1 MKPFQSL
8 VCFAG
13 ASLAF
18 LAFSSCSSHSG
29 SQATPASAPAV
40 TPQGSITVPAANVN
54 VQAGQQV
61 AFAATA
67 VDPDGDPVSVLWNFG
82 DGTTSNALA
91 PPSHTYATPGT
102 YTVTMT
108 TTDPNGTADPN
119 PPTRTIVVQAPTAGF
134 QSPAGTITAP
144 AGNVTITAG
153 QSVTFTGTAA
163 DPDAEP
169 VTVLWNFGDGASS
182 TVLAPPAHTYATPGV
197 YTVSLTATDS
207 TGLSDPNPPT
217 RTITIQAPVMN
228 GAPAGVITAPAGN
241 VTITAGQSVSFAGT
255 ASDPDGDMVTVLWS
269 LGDGTTSTLL
279 TPGSHAYVAAGTY
292 TVTLTATDSQ
302 GLPDPNPPT
311 RTITVL
317 PVTANAP
324 PTGVI
329 TAPAGNVTITAG
341 QSVSFSG
348 TASDPNGDTVTVL
361 WNFGDGATS
370 TALAPGAH
378 TFAAAGTFTVT
389 FTATDSH
396 GLPDPNPPSRTITV
410 NPAATAA
417 TLTQVQTAI
426 FTPSCAGCHSG
437 SGAPAGLVLS
447 AGSAF
452 SNLVN
457 VPATTIP
464 GTRVIPG
471 NSAGSALVI
480 QLTTNGHHTP
490 SAANLTLL
498 KSWIDA
504 GALNN

>member
-241 VTITAGQSVSFAGT
+241 VTITAGQSVSF
-255 ASDPDGDMVTVLWS
+255 
-269 LGDGTTSTLL
+269 
-279 TPGSHAYVAAGTY
+279 
-292 TVTLTATDSQ
+292 
-302 GLPDPNPPT
+302 
-311 RTITVL
+311 
-317 PVTANAP
+317 
-324 PTGVI
+324 
-329 TAPAGNVTITAG
+329 
-341 QSVSFSG
+341 SG